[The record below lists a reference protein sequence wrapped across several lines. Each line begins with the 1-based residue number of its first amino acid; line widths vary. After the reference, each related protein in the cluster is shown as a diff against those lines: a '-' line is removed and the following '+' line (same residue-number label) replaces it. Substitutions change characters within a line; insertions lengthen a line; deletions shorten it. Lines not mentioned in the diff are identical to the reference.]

1 MYRVRVNVS
10 GHAREYFPA
19 ERLDKW
25 LELPEP
31 CPVARILA
39 GWGVSVELVMAVF
52 INGVKAGHDVIA
64 PDGAEILIITP
75 PAGG

>member
-19 ERLDKW
+19 ERLGAW
-25 LELPEP
+25 IELSEP

-39 GWGVSVELVMAVF
+39 GWSVSPELVMAVF
-52 INGVKAGHDVIA
+52 IDGVKAGLESVA
-64 PDGAEILIITP
+64 PNGAEILIVTP